1 MSKRKE
7 KLLIFFSDLIFI
19 NIAWVIYYYI
29 RIESRWIIY
38 ANPPAFLIPMVVI
51 FFYWVIIFSFS
62 GLYKY
67 WFVRSRFDEFASV
80 VKSVT
85 LGCIVLFFAIYIDDT
100 LKDAKVISRLLVVIY
115 WILMIIFVSS
125 GRITIRGFQ
134 SGLLQKGIGLRNS
147 FVVGT
152 GIKAQELYDMINR
165 YPQLGYKLFG
175 YVGLKNNGIID
186 NELGKLEDI
195 KEIIEK
201 FEITEVLVALEP
213 KDKVRLLETLNLC
226 LDQKVHLKIMP
237 DMYEIVS
244 GMARTEQIYGVPLI
258 EVMPELMPFSSRVI
272 KRILDIFVSMSILVI
287 LIPIL
292 LLTALLIKITSKG
305 PIFYIQKRVGRGG
318 KIFNIY
324 KFRSMVENAEQ
335 DIPVWADKDDSRVT
349 PIGKVMRKLRIDEV
363 PQFLNVLINNMSIVG
378 PRPERPYFVDELKKE
393 IPYYTKRLTVKPGI
407 TGWAQVKHTYD
418 TSLEDVKTKLQYDF
432 YYIENM
438 SLSLDFKIML
448 NTLFVVF
455 LMRGH

>member
-1 MSKRKE
+1 LSKRKE
-7 KLLIFFSDLIFI
+7 KLLIFFSDIVFI
-19 NIAWVIYYYI
+19 NIAWIVYYYI
-29 RIESRWIIY
+29 RIETRWINY

-62 GLYKY
+62 GLYRY

-85 LGCIVLFFAIYIDDT
+85 LGCIVLFFAIYIDDA
-100 LKDAKVISRLLVVIY
+100 LKDAKAISRLLIVIY
-115 WILMIIFVSS
+115 WVLMTIFVSS

-134 SGLLQKGIGLRNS
+134 MRLLQKGIGLRNS
-147 FVVGT
+147 IIVGS
-152 GIKAQELYDMINR
+152 GSKAQELYEMINK
-165 YPQLGYKLFG
+165 YPQLGYKFFG
-175 YVGLKNNGIID
+175 YIGLKNNGILD
-186 NELGKLEDI
+186 NELGKLENI
-195 KEIIEK
+195 KKIIDK
-201 FEITEVLVALEP
+201 FEISEVLVALEP
-213 KDKVRLLETLNLC
+213 KDKV
-226 LDQKVHLKIMP
+226 
-237 DMYEIVS
+237 VS

-272 KRILDIFVSMSILVI
+272 KRLIDIFISSSILVI
-287 LIPIL
+287 LFPIL
-292 LLTALLIKITSKG
+292 LLTAFLIKVSSKG

-335 DIPVWADKDDSRVT
+335 NIPVWADKDDPRVT
-349 PIGKVMRKLRIDEV
+349 SIGKVMRKLRIDEV
-363 PQFLNVLINNMSIVG
+363 PQFFNVLINDMSIVG
-378 PRPERPYFVDELKKE
+378 PRPERPYFVEELKKE
-393 IPYYTKRLTVKPGI
+393 IPYYTKRQAVKPGI

-418 TSLEDVKTKLQYDF
+418 SSIEDVKTKLQYDF